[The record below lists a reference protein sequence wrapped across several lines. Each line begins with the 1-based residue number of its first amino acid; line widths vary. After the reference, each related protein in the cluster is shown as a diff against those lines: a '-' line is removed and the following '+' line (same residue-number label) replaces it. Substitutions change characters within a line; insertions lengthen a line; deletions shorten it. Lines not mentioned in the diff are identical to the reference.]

1 MIPINSEKKIPI
13 TQFGSRAPYAGAE
26 YIFVIASKSDVGR
39 LFFIKVGANS
49 LLGTTLL
56 SISTALALSRTVFS
70 TRSTASVGT

>member
-56 SISTALALSRTVFS
+56 SI
-70 TRSTASVGT
+70 